1 MPGIILRS
9 ASLAVLRYSGSCPMS
24 FAASLAAGLV
34 SLLAGAGVVLGAWAQ
49 AAGAA
54 SRPVENSTAT
64 TRPIS
69 PFMAGLLSRGLLS
82 LDAEQLD
89 LEDQGGAGRDHPDG
103 PAIAVAQMSG
113 DDQLA
118 LASHLHR
125 DDAFVPA
132 LDHAALAH
140 RELER
145 AVELLSALEPA
156 GVVHA
161 HGVAGFGTRAVAL
174 HQVHVAEP
182 GGGLDDLRVA

>member
-1 MPGIILRS
+1 
-9 ASLAVLRYSGSCPMS
+9 MS

-54 SRPVENSTAT
+54 RQTGGEQHRDDETDQSLHGR
-64 TRPIS
+64 S
-69 PFMAGLLSRGLLS
+69 PFEGTS
-82 LDAEQLD
+82 LTDAEQLH
-89 LEDQGGAGRDHPDG
+89 LEDQGGAGRDHPAG
-103 PAIAVAQMSG
+103 PAIAVAQMRG

-145 AVELLSALEPA
+145 AAAVHRAVELLAALEPA

-161 HGVAGFGTRAVAL
+161 HGVAGLGPGAGAL

-182 GGGLDDLRVA
+182 GGGLDDLCVALVAHDGSFGAP

>member
-9 ASLAVLRYSGSCPMS
+9 PSLAVLRSSGSCPMS
-24 FAASLAAGLV
+24 FAASL
-34 SLLAGAGVVLGAWAQ
+34 
-49 AAGAA
+49 AA

-69 PFMAGLLSRGLLS
+69 RFMAGLLSRGLLS
-82 LDAEQLD
+82 LDAEQLH
-89 LEDQGGAGRDHPDG
+89 LEDQGGAGRDHPAG
-103 PAIAVAQMSG
+103 PAIAVAQMRG

-145 AVELLSALEPA
+145 AAAVHRAVELLAALEPA

-161 HGVAGFGTRAVAL
+161 HGVAGL
-174 HQVHVAEP
+174 
-182 GGGLDDLRVA
+182 